1 MNSIQATANPQNSL
15 STPSTLK
22 QNLHKTYMI
31 LLSFVNTTHHFKAC
45 FYFFF
50 YFPFQ
55 CEFSIQLPLL
65 MTPGCTI
72 KWGWEVERDWR
83 MSYWQ
88 QDFHA
93 FDREEKAMDFQ
104 TFIILSLSCLV
115 ERRKMDYSISEE
127 LWGPKG
133 CRGRSKGRGIR
144 AETHCLFLLALF
156 TKEEWPT

>member
-1 MNSIQATANPQNSL
+1 MNF
-15 STPSTLK
+15 
-22 QNLHKTYMI
+22 H
-31 LLSFVNTTHHFKAC
+31 
-45 FYFFF
+45 
-50 YFPFQ
+50 
-55 CEFSIQLPLL
+55 ELPLL

-72 KWGWEVERDWR
+72 KWGWEAERDWR

-93 FDREEKAMDFQ
+93 FDRGEKAMAFQ

-144 AETHCLFLLALF
+144 AETHYLFLLALF
-156 TKEEWPT
+156 VKEE